1 MDART
6 RDTHHI
12 FNNYLFQITC
22 TMRESRSNELFD
34 RALSSNA
41 FANRKQSPFGLCNL
55 FGLYFPIASEIA
67 SVRGSYPFSNFR
79 VKPRRGLRLSNRVVR
94 CGPEFQSEIH
104 GLLASLAPLKFNPRG
119 LKRILDLS
127 FFPSSF
133 PSFFFLFFF
142 FFLFR

>member
-1 MDART
+1 
-6 RDTHHI
+6 
-12 FNNYLFQITC
+12 
-22 TMRESRSNELFD
+22 MRESSSKASNELFD

-41 FANRKQSPFGLCNL
+41 FANRKQSPFGHCNL

-79 VKPRRGLRLSNRVVR
+79 AKPRRGSRLSNGVVR
-94 CGPEFQSEIH
+94 RGPEFQAEIY
-104 GLLASLAPLKFNPRG
+104 GPLAGLAPLKFNLRG

-133 PSFFFLFFF
+133 PSFFFFF
-142 FFLFR
+142 FFLFFCFARK